1 MSEAAATPSFDKEA
15 LRKKYAEERD
25 KRIRSDGNDQYIE
38 IKDQWDHYL
47 EDPYIKREDREPVS
61 DHVTVAFIGG
71 GFSGLVTGARCVEN
85 GIADVRII
93 EKGGDFGGTWY
104 WNRYPGAMCD
114 TAAMIYLPLLEET
127 GHMPTKKYA
136 FAPEILQ
143 QCRRIGETYNLY
155 DKALF
160 HTQVTD
166 LRWDEE
172 KRVWRILTNRG
183 DEFTAQF
190 VGMGTGPLHVPKLPG
205 ISGIET
211 FQGHSFHTSRW
222 DYEYTGGNPEGAP
235 LEKLKDKKVAIIGTG
250 ATSVQCVPALAE
262 SAETLYVFQRTP
274 SSVDVRANE
283 DIDPDW
289 FKDIATEGWQM
300 RWIENF
306 TANQTGQPAE
316 VDLVKDGWTDISRR
330 VRSKISELSHEELTA
345 ENMLRAYEDADME
358 KMEEIRARCNTVV
371 ENGTTAEALKAWYGQ
386 LCKRP
391 CFHDEYLQAYNQPGC
406 HLIDTDGL
414 GVEQITAK
422 GVVVAGR
429 EYEVDCI
436 IYASGFEVGT
446 PFERRNG
453 YETTGRGGRKLSE
466 YWADGMRTLHGIHVH
481 GFPNLFIVQATQGGN
496 LISNYPHN
504 LTESGNTIGMMVRY
518 ALQNQFQ
525 EIEVSLE
532 AENAWLELLKQAPP
546 MMIGTTECT
555 PGYYNNEG
563 KGWEQSLMG
572 GGYPYGP
579 VAYFKYLNEWRDS
592 GEFKGLEFTS

>member
-166 LRWDEE
+166 LRWDEA
-172 KRVWRILTNRG
+172 KRVWRIQTNRG

-504 LTESGNTIGMMVRY
+504 LTESGNTIGTMVRY

>member
-172 KRVWRILTNRG
+172 KRVWRIQTNRG

-371 ENGTTAEALKAWYGQ
+371 EDGTTAEALKAWYGQ

>member
-166 LRWDEE
+166 LRWDEA
-172 KRVWRILTNRG
+172 KRVWRIQTNRG

>member
-47 EDPYIKREDREPVS
+47 EDPYIKREDRESVS

-172 KRVWRILTNRG
+172 KRVWRIQTNRG

-316 VDLVKDGWTDISRR
+316 VDR
-330 VRSKISELSHEELTA
+330 
-345 ENMLRAYEDADME
+345 
-358 KMEEIRARCNTVV
+358 
-371 ENGTTAEALKAWYGQ
+371 
-386 LCKRP
+386 
-391 CFHDEYLQAYNQPGC
+391 
-406 HLIDTDGL
+406 
-414 GVEQITAK
+414 
-422 GVVVAGR
+422 
-429 EYEVDCI
+429 
-436 IYASGFEVGT
+436 
-446 PFERRNG
+446 
-453 YETTGRGGRKLSE
+453 
-466 YWADGMRTLHGIHVH
+466 
-481 GFPNLFIVQATQGGN
+481 
-496 LISNYPHN
+496 
-504 LTESGNTIGMMVRY
+504 
-518 ALQNQFQ
+518 
-525 EIEVSLE
+525 
-532 AENAWLELLKQAPP
+532 
-546 MMIGTTECT
+546 
-555 PGYYNNEG
+555 
-563 KGWEQSLMG
+563 
-572 GGYPYGP
+572 
-579 VAYFKYLNEWRDS
+579 
-592 GEFKGLEFTS
+592 

>member
-172 KRVWRILTNRG
+172 MRVWRIQTNRG

-205 ISGIET
+205 ISGIEA

-371 ENGTTAEALKAWYGQ
+371 EDGTTAEALKAWYGQ